1 MAGNGEKERPD
12 MKTAGGGKKNP
23 GEDSSWRVL
32 RIRRRIKAGYYN
44 RPEVRARIVESL
56 LDALMEGGR

>member
-1 MAGNGEKERPD
+1 MEKRS
-12 MKTAGGGKKNP
+12 GGKNSS
-23 GEDSSWRVL
+23 GESASWRVL

-44 RPEVRARIVESL
+44 RPEVRAKIVESL